1 MPDIN
6 SLLERIEAEL
16 NSTKDRLKQAQE
28 TYLHDY
34 QGRQERLA
42 LLETQL
48 AELQAIW
55 KPRLD
60 AFVKRF
66 GDRVEVTPHVTTSGR
81 EATFTFRSEL
91 ANIRL
96 RLSASTD
103 REVRKLILDYNLEII
118 PVLMAF
124 DSHKEAEWPIEA
136 IDKEEIAS
144 WIDDRLVDF
153 VKAYVALHENG
164 YYLKDHMVEDP
175 VALVRFPKFAAGAT
189 LDWEGKKIYFISAE
203 TQQQFAAEHGIALG

>member
-16 NSTKDRLKQAQE
+16 NLTKERLKKAQE
-28 TYLHDY
+28 TYLDDY
-34 QGRQERLA
+34 HARQERLA
-42 LLETQL
+42 LFETQL

-66 GDRVEVTPHVTTSGR
+66 GDRVEVTPRVTASGR
-81 EATFTFRSEL
+81 EATFEFDSEL

-118 PVLMAF
+118 PVLMKF
-124 DSHKEAEWPIEA
+124 DSHKEAEWPIDA
-136 IDKEEIAS
+136 IDKEQIAC

-175 VALVRFPKFAAGAT
+175 IAQVRFPKFAAGAT
-189 LDWEGKKIYFISAE
+189 LDWEGKKVYFIGAE
-203 TQQQFAAEHGIALG
+203 TQKQFAAEHGIALG